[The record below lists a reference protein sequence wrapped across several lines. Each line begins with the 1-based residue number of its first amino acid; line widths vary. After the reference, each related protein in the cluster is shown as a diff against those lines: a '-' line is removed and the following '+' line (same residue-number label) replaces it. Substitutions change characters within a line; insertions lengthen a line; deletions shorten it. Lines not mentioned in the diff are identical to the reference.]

1 MKGENYLYF
10 QDDAAEADATN
21 ECVMIPASKVLGMS
35 VGAANGEVDAD
46 ALYLSY
52 ESFSAPVGT
61 SRGGVVIA
69 CTLGKQKE
77 AMDDMVA
84 AMNSTPG
91 DGFVV
96 MCDVLNGV
104 FCSPHI
110 TGCTIDSEV

>member
-10 QDDAAEADATN
+10 QDDAAEANATN
-21 ECVMIPASKVLGMS
+21 ECILIPASSVLGMS
-35 VGAANGEVDAD
+35 LGAADGTGDAD
-46 ALYLSY
+46 AFYLSY
-52 ESFSAPVGT
+52 EAITNTGAA
-61 SRGGVVIA
+61 RGSVLIA
-69 CTLGKQKE
+69 CTADKQKE
-77 AMDDMVA
+77 AMDDVVA

-110 TGCTIDSEV
+110 TGCTIDTTV

>member
-10 QDDAAEADATN
+10 QDDAAEANATD
-21 ECVMIPASKVLGMS
+21 ECIMIPASKVLGMS
-35 VGAANGEVDAD
+35 LGAADGTGDAD
-46 ALYLSY
+46 AFYLSY
-52 ESFSAPVGT
+52 EALTNTGAA
-61 SRGGVVIA
+61 RGSVLIA
-69 CTLGKQKE
+69 CTADKQKE
-77 AMDDMVA
+77 AMDDVVA

-110 TGCTIDSEV
+110 TGCTINTTV

>member
-10 QDDAAEADATN
+10 QDDAAEANATN
-21 ECVMIPASKVLGMS
+21 ECIMIPASKVLGMS
-35 VGAANGEVDAD
+35 VGDAD
-46 ALYLSY
+46 GLVDTDAFYLSY
-52 ESFSAPVGT
+52 ESFSNTGAA
-61 SRGGVVIA
+61 RGSVLIA
-69 CTLGKQKE
+69 CTADKQKE
-77 AMDDMVA
+77 AMDDVVA

-96 MCDVLNGV
+96 MCDVKNGI